1 MKIRHSGEFKL
12 PDLQKIVDKMKNMT
26 TTALDAYNETGLSKE
41 WEFIHIFATNADLA
55 PTSMQYLI
63 TSEGICVWDKK
74 FLGEHVWP
82 VALGKRFR
90 AGCV

>member
-12 PDLQKIVDKMKNMT
+12 PDLQKIDVDKMKNRT

-55 PTSMQYLI
+55 PTSMQYL
-63 TSEGICVWDKK
+63 TSEGICVWDNKK

-82 VALGKRFR
+82 VALEKTI
-90 AGCV
+90 